1 MRLLF
6 LTDGLWPFQLGGMQR
21 HSTLLIGELVH
32 RLDRLTV
39 VYCGPPG
46 ALPPDIASLEES
58 MPAACRGRIEWLPV
72 PSPSLGRL
80 PGHYI
85 SEMRAYARAIAEI
98 VDSEY
103 DACYAQ
109 GMTGLEMLGG
119 PIPVM
124 VNLHGL
130 DMFFKPHSAKQWLT
144 QRFLRPIAREMFAAD
159 AMVSLGGDLTDIL
172 AGAGYERE
180 RIVTLANGLD
190 PQEIPSEFPIART
203 KVRDRGI
210 LPRFVL
216 VGRYELSKGF
226 DVLCSALDQVDLSID
241 LDLIGEWPEIEAH
254 PHRIVH
260 HGVVMSRSKLLG
272 LLDAADVL
280 ILSSLTEGMPTVI
293 LEAMARGLA
302 VVATDVGAVRELVD
316 EQTGWL
322 VPVADSAALAA
333 AIVAA
338 AWSKPEVIHA
348 MGRAAYHRVQEYT
361 WPRIANQTMDALE
374 DMISRRESP

>member
-1 MRLLF
+1 
-6 LTDGLWPFQLGGMQR
+6 
-21 HSTLLIGELVH
+21 
-32 RLDRLTV
+32 
-39 VYCGPPG
+39 
-46 ALPPDIASLEES
+46 
-58 MPAACRGRIEWLPV
+58 
-72 PSPSLGRL
+72 
-80 PGHYI
+80 
-85 SEMRAYARAIAEI
+85 MRAYARAIAEI

-130 DMFFKPHSAKQWLT
+130 DMFFKPHSVKQWLT
-144 QRFLRPIAREMFAAD
+144 QRFLRPIAREMFTAD

-172 AGAGYERE
+172 AGAGYDRE
-180 RIVTLANGLD
+180 RIVILANGLD

-361 WPRIANQTMDALE
+361 WPRIANQTMEA
-374 DMISRRESP
+374 RQCH